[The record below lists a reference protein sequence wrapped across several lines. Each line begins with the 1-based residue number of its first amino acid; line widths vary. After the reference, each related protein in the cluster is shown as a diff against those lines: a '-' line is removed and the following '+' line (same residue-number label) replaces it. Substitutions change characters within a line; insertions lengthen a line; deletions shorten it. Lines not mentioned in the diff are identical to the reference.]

1 MVPRLPQHLLNAA
14 LKKLTLLLAAATL
27 INEAKRKKNAPLKLL
42 PDRTFVATRAREE
55 LKTVYFLRHGESQ
68 WNEAQANRNPVKMFG
83 KFDHA
88 LTAEGLEQAD
98 RLARRIARTPQWK
111 EERRAFERC
120 TIIYCSPLT
129 RALQT
134 CLVALRDHPCLRASG
149 KGVTLVPACRELC
162 YPVGG
167 FDSIRGTTGSEILRR
182 AVRRAKKVAPKTQL
196 KSISRG
202 TVKVDVSEAEED
214 WWGPEGPRAVTDRMQ
229 AFVDRLRTSEDDD
242 IIVVGHSLF
251 FRTVFDNFASSDA
264 KARDETL
271 AHLSRKKLKN
281 AAIARVTLNCSAAR
295 YPIIGVELA
304 FPEEEDE

>member
-1 MVPRLPQHLLNAA
+1 MVPRVPQHLLNAA

-202 TVKVDVSEAEED
+202 TVKVDVSEAE
-214 WWGPEGPRAVTDRMQ
+214 
-229 AFVDRLRTSEDDD
+229 
-242 IIVVGHSLF
+242 
-251 FRTVFDNFASSDA
+251 
-264 KARDETL
+264 
-271 AHLSRKKLKN
+271 
-281 AAIARVTLNCSAAR
+281 AAAAAYR
-295 YPIIGVELA
+295 NQ
-304 FPEEEDE
+304 